1 MDILKAVLVLG
12 GLGILFG
19 ALLGVA
25 AIVFYVKEDKRIAQI
40 TELLP
45 GANCGGCGFAGCA
58 NLATAITKGEAAVT
72 ACPGCSSENTAK
84 IAEIM
89 GVDASDKKQLRAYVK
104 CSGKTEIAKEK
115 YIYSGVEDC
124 LVAARLG
131 GGMRA
136 CASACLGLG
145 TCVKVCPFDAISVK
159 DGVAVVDESK
169 CIACGKCITACPKG
183 VIELVPADATVVVSC
198 HNKDKG
204 ALVNKLCSV
213 GCIGCKMCEK
223 ACPVEAIKVED
234 NLAVIDYDKCIGCG
248 ACKEK
253 CPRKIIL

>member
-1 MDILKAVLVLG
+1 MQILTPVLVLG

-25 AIVFYVKEDKRIAQI
+25 AILFYVKEDARVEQIA
-40 TELLP
+40 ELLP
-45 GANCGGCGFAGCA
+45 GANCGGCGYAGCA
-58 NLATAITKGEAAVT
+58 NLAAAIVKGEAPIT
-72 ACPGCSSENTAK
+72 ACPGCSSENTVK
-84 IAEIM
+84 IAAIM
-89 GVDASDKKQLRAYVK
+89 GTSAVEKKRMRAYVK
-104 CSGKTEIAKEK
+104 CSGVKEKAAEK

-131 GGMRA
+131 GGMKV

-145 TCVKVCPFDAISVK
+145 TCVKACPFDAIRIEN
-159 DGVAVVDESK
+159 GVAVVDELK
-169 CIACGKCITACPKG
+169 CTACGKCMKACPKA
-183 VIELVPADATVVVSC
+183 VIELAPADAKVVVAC

-223 ACPVEAIKVED
+223 VCPVEAIHVED
-234 NLAVIDYDKCIGCG
+234 NLAVIDYEKCIGCG

-253 CPRKIIL
+253 CPRKIIA

>member
-1 MDILKAVLVLG
+1 MQILIPILVLG
-12 GLGILFG
+12 GLGIVFG
-19 ALLGVA
+19 ALLGIA
-25 AIVFYVKEDKRIAQI
+25 AIVFYVKEDKRIAKI
-40 TELLP
+40 TACLP
-45 GANCGGCGFAGCA
+45 GANCGGCGYAGCA
-58 NLATAITKGEAAVT
+58 NLAAAIAKGETQVT

-89 GVDASDKKQLRAYVK
+89 GVSAAAKKRMRAYVK
-104 CSGKTEIAKEK
+104 CSGVKDSAVEK

-131 GGMRA
+131 GGMKA
-136 CASACLGLG
+136 CSAACLGLG
-145 TCVKVCPFDAISVK
+145 TCVKACPFDALRIEN
-159 DGVAVVDESK
+159 GVAVVDEMK
-169 CIACGKCITACPKG
+169 CTACGKCITACPKA
-183 VIELVPADATVVVSC
+183 VIELVPAEAKAAVAC

-213 GCIGCKMCEK
+213 GCIGCKLCEK
-223 ACPVEAIKVED
+223 ACPADAIHVED
-234 NLAVIDYDKCIGCG
+234 NLAVIDYDKCTGCG